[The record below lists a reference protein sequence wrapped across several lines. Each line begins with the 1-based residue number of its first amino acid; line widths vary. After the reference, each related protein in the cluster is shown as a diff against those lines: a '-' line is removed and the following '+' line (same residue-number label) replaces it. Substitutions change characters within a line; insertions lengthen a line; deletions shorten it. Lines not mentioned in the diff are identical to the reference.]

1 MSIEDF
7 IDQKIEELEKD
18 TLEKIIDR
26 LFFVEMEY
34 LESLEPKLVIVTP
47 IYYDMTTNQIV
58 YKN

>member
-7 IDQKIEELEKD
+7 IDQKIEELEQD